1 MAKELD
7 PATGGKTP
15 ELPLENTATEAN
27 TPKKDKRK
35 KDPNDPTLVPF
46 QLITVENRERLAAVG
61 KPDNSTLTALLDAY
75 ENRGAAVTDEQTK
88 NTITVLQNLV
98 KTYKADLQKAMQ
110 NASDDITKKDAELQ
124 KLTEA
129 NNTLLQ
135 ENTALKQKITA
146 LEELIAASDTE
157 IAELKKQVSIA
168 QDAAGS
174 SNDERIKELQEK
186 LKAMT
191 DRATRA
197 EDEVKDNRKSID
209 GLRAAKAEL
218 EKRLEQVTD
227 ERDTAQSAYL
237 NTERAET
244 PITAVNIY
252 PEGDILHYFPAIT
265 ARMLD
270 ITAERLTA
278 KRRDGITVTP
288 AMILADMFNKYTIQR
303 WNNWF
308 YWPVLTD
315 DDIIEIA
322 ETIDERL
329 TSIRMVKAAL
339 NIQ

>member
-46 QLITVENRERLAAVG
+46 QLITVENRERLAAIG
-61 KPDNSTLTALLDAY
+61 KPDNSTLSTLLDAY
-75 ENRGAAVTDEQTK
+75 ENRDTAVTDEQTK
-88 NTITVLQNLV
+88 NKIEVLQNQV

-110 NASDDITKKDAELQ
+110 NASEDITKKDAELQ

-135 ENTALKQKITA
+135 ENAALKQKITA
-146 LEELIAASDTE
+146 LDEIIAASDTE

-218 EKRLEQVTD
+218 EKRLEQVTA

-252 PEGDILHYFPAIT
+252 PEGDILHHFPVVT

-288 AMILADMFNKYTIQR
+288 TMILADMFNKYTIQR

-322 ETIDERL
+322 ESVDGRL
-329 TSIRMVKAAL
+329 TSIRTVKAAL

>member
-46 QLITVENRERLAAVG
+46 QLITIENRERLAAVG

-75 ENRGAAVTDEQTK
+75 ENQGAAITDEQTK
-88 NTITVLQNLV
+88 NTIEVLQNQV

-110 NASDDITKKDAELQ
+110 NASDNIAKKDAELQ
-124 KLTEA
+124 KQTET
-129 NNTLLQ
+129 NNALLQ

-157 IAELKKQVSIA
+157 IAELKKQVTIT
-168 QDAAGS
+168 QDADGS

-186 LKAMT
+186 LKVMT

-218 EKRLEQVTD
+218 EKRLEQVTA

-244 PITAVNIY
+244 PINAMNIY

-322 ETIDERL
+322 ESVNERL
-329 TSIRMVKAAL
+329 TSIRMIKAAL

>member
-61 KPDNSTLTALLDAY
+61 KPDNNTLAALLDAY

-88 NTITVLQNLV
+88 NTIEVLQNQV

-110 NASDDITKKDAELQ
+110 NASNDIAKKDAELQ
-124 KLTEA
+124 KQTEA

-135 ENTALKQKITA
+135 ENAALKQKITA

-157 IAELKKQVSIA
+157 IAELKKQVTIT
-168 QDAAGS
+168 QDADGS

-186 LKAMT
+186 LKVMT

-218 EKRLEQVTD
+218 EKRLEQVTA

-244 PITAVNIY
+244 PINAMNIY

-322 ETIDERL
+322 ESVNERL
-329 TSIRMVKAAL
+329 TSIRMIKAAL

>member
-15 ELPLENTATEAN
+15 ELPLENTVTEAN

-46 QLITVENRERLAAVG
+46 QLITVENRERLAAIG
-61 KPDNSTLTALLDAY
+61 KPDNSTLTTLLNAY
-75 ENRGAAVTDEQTK
+75 ENRGTAVTDEQTK
-88 NTITVLQNLV
+88 NTIEVLQNQV

-110 NASDDITKKDAELQ
+110 NASDDIAKKDAELQ

-218 EKRLEQVTD
+218 EKRLEQVTV

-244 PITAVNIY
+244 PINAVNIY
-252 PEGDILHYFPAIT
+252 PEGDILHYFPAVT
-265 ARMLD
+265 ARMLH

>member
-46 QLITVENRERLAAVG
+46 QLITVENRERLAAIG
-61 KPDNSTLTALLDAY
+61 KPDNSTLSALLEAY
-75 ENRGAAVTDEQTK
+75 ENRGTAVTDEQTK
-88 NTITVLQNLV
+88 NKIEVLQNLV

-110 NASDDITKKDAELQ
+110 NASDDIAKKDAELQ

-146 LEELIAASDTE
+146 LDELIAASDTE
-157 IAELKKQVSIA
+157 IAELKKQVSIT

-218 EKRLEQVTD
+218 EKRLEQVTA

-322 ETIDERL
+322 ETINERL

>member
-7 PATGGKTP
+7 PATGDKTS
-15 ELPLENTATEAN
+15 ELPLENTATETN

-35 KDPNDPTLVPF
+35 KDPKDPTLVPF

-61 KPDNSTLTALLDAY
+61 KPDNNTLAALLDAY
-75 ENRGAAVTDEQTK
+75 ENRGAAITDEQTK
-88 NTITVLQNLV
+88 NTIEVLQNQV

-110 NASDDITKKDAELQ
+110 NASDDIAKKDAELQ
-124 KLTEA
+124 KQTEA

-157 IAELKKQVSIA
+157 IAELKKQVTIA

-218 EKRLEQVTD
+218 EKRLEQVTA

-244 PITAVNIY
+244 PINAVNIY
-252 PEGDILHYFPAIT
+252 PEGDILHYFPTIT

>member
-88 NTITVLQNLV
+88 NTITVLQNQV

-110 NASDDITKKDAELQ
+110 NASDDIAKKDAELQ

-146 LEELIAASDTE
+146 LEELIAASETE

-168 QDAAGS
+168 QDTAGS

-218 EKRLEQVTD
+218 EKRLEQVTA

-252 PEGDILHYFPAIT
+252 PEGDILHHFPVVT

-288 AMILADMFNKYTIQR
+288 TMILADMFNKYTIQR

-322 ETIDERL
+322 ESFDERL
-329 TSIRMVKAAL
+329 TSIRMIKAAL